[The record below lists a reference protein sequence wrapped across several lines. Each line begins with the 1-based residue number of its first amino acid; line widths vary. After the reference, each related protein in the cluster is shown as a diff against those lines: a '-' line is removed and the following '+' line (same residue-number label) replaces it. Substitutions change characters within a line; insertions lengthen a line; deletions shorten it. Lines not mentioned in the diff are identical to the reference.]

1 MKTKIILLTVLLLAS
16 LGLAACGGAPV
27 ISAAPAEFDFGN
39 VPAADP
45 VSATLVLQNEGDG
58 TLRIESLRTSCG
70 CTTADVADTSVA
82 PNGETT
88 LTVTF
93 DPLAHEGLYGPLLRM
108 VYVASND
115 PNQPELE
122 IPVTVN
128 VLDPEINSKEA
139 TQ

>member
-1 MKTKIILLTVLLLAS
+1 MKTKFILLTLLLLAS
-16 LGLAACGGAPV
+16 LGLAACGGAPAL
-27 ISAAPAEFDFGN
+27 ITAPAEFDFGD

-45 VSATLVLQNEGDG
+45 VSATLVLRNQGTG
-58 TLRIESLRTSCG
+58 TLHIESVRTSCG
-70 CTTADVADTSVA
+70 CTTADIADTSVA

-115 PNQPELE
+115 PDQPELE

-128 VLDPEINSKEA
+128 VLNPEEA
-139 TQ
+139 AQ